1 MNITTL
7 GIDLAKD
14 VFQLHATDERGKVV
28 LTKRVRRHKLA
39 NEVAKLPNCTI
50 GMEACGGA
58 HYWARRF
65 QAMGHTVKLMS
76 PQFVKPYVKS
86 NKNDAHDAEACCEAV
101 TRPSMRFVPIKQ
113 VVQQDMQAVHR
124 VRSRLVGL
132 RTQLTNQIRGLLA
145 EYGIVIAQGIA
156 SVTRKLPEILED
168 QTNELTGAGRML
180 FTELEEELKWL
191 QKRIASYDDRIK
203 QIAKTDE
210 RCQRLQTIPGIG
222 PITATAFLSSVGH
235 VDVFTRGRQLSA
247 YLGLVPRQS
256 SSGNKTRLLGISK
269 RGDRYLRCLLVHGA
283 RSVVKVAHRKSDPY
297 SLWIQTL
304 IARCG
309 TNKAVVA
316 VANKNARIAWA
327 LLKNQT
333 EFEVNHACEF
343 VDNYAEDHAENN
355 QAVA

>member
-14 VFQLHATDERGKVV
+14 VFQLHATDDRGKTL
-28 LTKRVRRHKLA
+28 LTKRVKRHKLA
-39 NEVAKLPNCTI
+39 SEIAQLPICRI

-65 QAMGHTVKLMS
+65 QAMGHDVKLMS

-86 NKNDAHDAEACCEAV
+86 NKNDANDAEACCEAV

-113 VVQQDMQAVHR
+113 VAQQDMQALHR
-124 VRSRLVGL
+124 VRSRLVSQ
-132 RTQLTNQIRGLLA
+132 RTRLTNQMRGLLA

-156 SVTRKLPEILED
+156 SVTRKIPEILED
-168 QTNELTGAGRML
+168 ADNELSTDGRTL
-180 FTELEEELKWL
+180 FSELYEELKLL
-191 QKRIASYDDRIK
+191 QVRIQGYEDRIK
-203 QIAKTDE
+203 LIAKTDE

-222 PITATAFLSSVGH
+222 PITATAFLATVG
-235 VDVFTRGRQLSA
+235 DINVFTRGRQLSA
-247 YLGLVPRQS
+247 YLGLVPKQS
-256 SSGNKTRLLGISK
+256 SSGNKIRLLGISK

-283 RSVVKVAHRKSDPY
+283 RSAVKVADRKSDPY
-297 SLWIQTL
+297 SSWIQRL
-304 IARCG
+304 IERCG
-309 TNKAVVA
+309 IHKAIVA

-327 LLKNQT
+327 LLKNNSQ
-333 EFEVNHACEF
+333 FDVNHACEIL
-343 VDNYAEDHAENN
+343 DNYTEYS